1 MTAFA
6 THEDLAKRMKRSFTP
21 DEQEWVTEL
30 LEDAASFLRGCMGR
44 AQVYPVTQ
52 STFSAW
58 PLGGRVDL
66 PQPFVVSVDAVT
78 RAGLPVPFARREDT
92 VYVRYEDEVEVTFT
106 YGLAEPP
113 RDLIG
118 FNTAL
123 VSQTITLVEA
133 EMGLS
138 IGGLSSVALDD
149 FKIAFADGGALT
161 GLALPEHTL
170 RYLRDAYGS
179 TGWVVG
185 SAP

>member
-6 THEDLAKRMKRSFTP
+6 THEDLAKRMKRTFTP
-21 DEQEWVTEL
+21 DEQEWVTVL
-30 LEDAASFLRGCMGR
+30 LEDAASFLRGCMGM
-44 AQVYPVTQ
+44 AWVYPVTK
-52 STFSAW
+52 STFTAW

-66 PQPFVVSVDAVT
+66 PQPFVVSVDGVT
-78 RAGLPVPFARREDT
+78 RDGVPVAWSRREDA
-92 VYVRYEDEVEVTFT
+92 VYVRYDDECDVTFT

-113 RDLIG
+113 RDLVG

-123 VSQTITLVEA
+123 VSQTVTLVEA
-133 EMGLS
+133 ELGLS

-170 RYLRDAYGS
+170 RYLQNAYGS

>member
-6 THEDLAKRMKRSFTP
+6 THQDLAVRMKRTFTE
-21 DEQEWVTEL
+21 DEKAWVTEL
-30 LEDAASFLRGCMGR
+30 LEDAASFLRGCIGR

-52 STFSAW
+52 STFTAW

-78 RAGLPVPFARREDT
+78 RGGVPEAFTRREDA
-92 VYVRYEDEVEVTFT
+92 VYVRYDDEHEVTFT

-113 RDLIG
+113 RDLVG
-118 FNTAL
+118 YNVAL
-123 VSQTITLVEA
+123 VSQTVTLVEA
-133 EMGLS
+133 DLGVS

-161 GLALPEHTL
+161 GLALPEAQM
-170 RYLRDAYGS
+170 RYLQNAYGS

-185 SAP
+185 GAP